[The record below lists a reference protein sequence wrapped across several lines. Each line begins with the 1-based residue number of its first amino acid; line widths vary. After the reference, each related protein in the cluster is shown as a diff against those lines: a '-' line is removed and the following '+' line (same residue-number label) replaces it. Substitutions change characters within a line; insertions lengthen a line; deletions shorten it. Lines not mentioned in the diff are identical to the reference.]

1 MARVLF
7 VAGDPS
13 GDERAAEV
21 ARELK
26 ILWPGVEISA
36 LGGAALRGV
45 ADRFLLDLVAEGVMG
60 FLEPLKKIPR
70 FAKILEGILRPF
82 LKEWSPDVVVPTDFY
97 GFNRFVARAAKD
109 AGRRV
114 VYYVSPQV
122 WASRPGRVGILKGV
136 IDRMLVLF
144 PFEEKIYRDAGV
156 PVTFVGHPLLDAVPE
171 PDPHPPLRVEP
182 VIGLLPGSRP
192 SEVRRHLPL
201 FLATADRLAKRR
213 PGLRFV
219 LFAAPNLPND
229 FYDLLLGGD
238 PKRPYLVELVR
249 DEKYQ
254 WRAGL
259 DLALTCS
266 GTATL
271 ENALLGLPMIVVYKT
286 SWITYALARAL
297 VRVKHIAMPNVLA
310 GREIVPEKIQS
321 AATPEAIAGEVEN
334 LLNDA
339 SLRRRVRRDLLGLR
353 VALGGAGAARRAA
366 EAIKA
371 EAQGASA

>member
-26 ILWPGVEISA
+26 TLWPGVEVSA
-36 LGGAALRGV
+36 LGGPALRGV

-70 FAKILEGILRPF
+70 FAKILEGTLRPF
-82 LKEWSPDVVVPTDFY
+82 LKEGSPDVVVPTDFY

-122 WASRPGRVGILKGV
+122 WASRPGRVGILKSV

-171 PDPHPPLRVEP
+171 PDANPPLRVEP

-201 FLATADRLAKRR
+201 FLAAADRLAARR

-229 FYDLLLGGD
+229 FYDGFLSGRA
-238 PKRPYLVELVR
+238 KRPYLMELVR

-271 ENALLGLPMIVVYKT
+271 ENALLGLPMVVVYKT
-286 SWITYALARAL
+286 SWVTYALARAL
-297 VRVKHIAMPNVLA
+297 VKVRHIAMPNVLA
-310 GREIVPEKIQS
+310 DREIVPEKIQS
-321 AATPEAIAGEVEN
+321 AATPDAVTAEAEKI
-334 LLNDA
+334 LNDA
-339 SLRRRVRRDLLGLR
+339 SHRRRMRRDLLALR
-353 VALGGAGAARRAA
+353 ISLGGAGAARRAA
-366 EAIKA
+366 VAIKA
-371 EAQGASA
+371 EAERARS

>member
-26 ILWPGVEISA
+26 ILWPGVEVSA
-36 LGGAALRGV
+36 LGGAALRAV

-70 FAKILEGILRPF
+70 FAKILEGTLRPF
-82 LKEWSPDVVVPTDFY
+82 LRDWAPDVVVPTDFY
-97 GFNRFVARAAKD
+97 GFNRFVARAAKE

-122 WASRPGRVGILKGV
+122 WASRPGRVGILKSV

-171 PDPHPPLRVEP
+171 PDANPPLRVEP

-201 FLATADRLAKRR
+201 FLSAADRLAARR

-219 LFAAPNLPND
+219 LFAAPNLPNE
-229 FYDLLLGGD
+229 FYDGFLNGRA
-238 PKRPYLVELVR
+238 KRPYLMELVR

-271 ENALLGLPMIVVYKT
+271 ENALLGLPMVVVYKT
-286 SWITYALARAL
+286 SWVTYALARAL
-297 VRVKHIAMPNVLA
+297 VKVRHIAMPNVLA
-310 GREIVPEKIQS
+310 DREIVPEKIQS
-321 AATPEAIAGEVEN
+321 AATPDAVAAEAEKIM
-334 LLNDA
+334 NDA
-339 SLRRRVRRDLLGLR
+339 SHRRRMRRDLLALR
-353 VALGGAGAARRAA
+353 VSLGGTGAARRAA

-371 EAQGASA
+371 EAEGARS

>member
-1 MARVLF
+1 
-7 VAGDPS
+7 
-13 GDERAAEV
+13 
-21 ARELK
+21 
-26 ILWPGVEISA
+26 
-36 LGGAALRGV
+36 
-45 ADRFLLDLVAEGVMG
+45 
-60 FLEPLKKIPR
+60 
-70 FAKILEGILRPF
+70 
-82 LKEWSPDVVVPTDFY
+82 
-97 GFNRFVARAAKD
+97 
-109 AGRRV
+109 
-114 VYYVSPQV
+114 
-122 WASRPGRVGILKGV
+122 
-136 IDRMLVLF
+136 
-144 PFEEKIYRDAGV
+144 
-156 PVTFVGHPLLDAVPE
+156 
-171 PDPHPPLRVEP
+171 
-182 VIGLLPGSRP
+182 
-192 SEVRRHLPL
+192 
-201 FLATADRLAKRR
+201 
-213 PGLRFV
+213 
-219 LFAAPNLPND
+219 
-229 FYDLLLGGD
+229 GD
-238 PKRPYLVELVR
+238 PKRPYRVELVR